1 VTAKID
7 NAIIRTKQRGNA
19 VVTMSK
25 LTPHES
31 EATMERL
38 PAREDLSEFP
48 NAIPARICRLSYERR
63 LRAADLLNGSLPA
76 FANAT
81 ACQGR
86 QPFLDALRLSSRSIC
101 AKIQT
106 MKSVF
111 SLALLALATS
121 GAYAQ
126 NIEIVSPK
134 HAYTF
139 AYGDAISHQIERD
152 HLTNEMIARVTFSN
166 YPYAGDREARRDE
179 MVDFVFP
186 GLHFDATRNEFFART
201 RHHARIPIAAL
212 HPNFPY
218 AGYKLEPT
226 AKIFLVKRSGH
237 VTVVLNATAQPRD
250 GARWVQLDDN
260 WSLQNLL
267 ALGLERLTR

>member
-1 VTAKID
+1 
-7 NAIIRTKQRGNA
+7 
-19 VVTMSK
+19 
-25 LTPHES
+25 
-31 EATMERL
+31 MERL
-38 PAREDLSEFP
+38 FP
-48 NAIPARICRLSYERR
+48 NASPARTCRPSYERR

-86 QPFLDALRLSSRSIC
+86 QLFLDALRLSSRSIC
-101 AKIQT
+101 AKIPT
-106 MKSVF
+106 MNSVF
-111 SLALLALATS
+111 GLALLALAIS

-134 HAYTF
+134 HVFTF
-139 AYGDAISHQIERD
+139 AYGDAISHQVERD
-152 HLTNEMIARVTFSN
+152 RLTNEMIARVTFSN

-179 MVDFVFP
+179 MFDFVFP
-186 GLHFDATRNEFFART
+186 GLQFDATRNEFFART

-237 VTVVLNATAQPRD
+237 VTAVLNATAQPRD

-267 ALGLERLTR
+267 ALGLERLKR